1 MLTIHA
7 FSLNYPFPEIS
18 ILSNNPQMPHER
30 VQTGIIHNAKGF
42 GVAKGRYKMLNET
55 IRSMT
60 KEQLLELMEI
70 DAKDS
75 VALDGVWFQSVER
88 KFGMDEAMYHDQEAW
103 KRFSPVEAR
112 RIKKFLGLGEHP
124 GLEGLAKALPLHIV
138 DRANKCEVIEEEGRV
153 INRVIDCRVQS
164 ARSRKGMEY
173 HPCKLAAIYEYS
185 CFASAID
192 DRIECKCLSC
202 YPDVTDE
209 TCSCSWE
216 FTLKK
221 ADENQPDSK

>member
-1 MLTIHA
+1 
-7 FSLNYPFPEIS
+7 
-18 ILSNNPQMPHER
+18 
-30 VQTGIIHNAKGF
+30 
-42 GVAKGRYKMLNET
+42 MLNET

-138 DRANKCEVIEEEGRV
+138 DRANTCEVIKEEGRV
-153 INRVIDCRVQS
+153 VNRVIDCRVQS
-164 ARSRKGMEY
+164 ARSRKGMNITLVSLQRFMSIAVLHQRSMIE
-173 HPCKLAAIYEYS
+173 LSAA
-185 CFASAID
+185 A
-192 DRIECKCLSC
+192 
-202 YPDVTDE
+202 
-209 TCSCSWE
+209 
-216 FTLKK
+216 
-221 ADENQPDSK
+221 

>member
-1 MLTIHA
+1 
-7 FSLNYPFPEIS
+7 
-18 ILSNNPQMPHER
+18 
-30 VQTGIIHNAKGF
+30 
-42 GVAKGRYKMLNET
+42 MLNET

-88 KFGMDEAMYHDQEAW
+88 KFGMDEAMYHDEEAW

-112 RIKKFLGLGEHP
+112 RLKKFLGLGEHP

-164 ARSRKGMEY
+164 ARSRKGMEF
-173 HPCKLAAIYEYS
+173 HPCKYAAIYEYS

-192 DRIECKCLSC
+192 DRIECRCLSC

-216 FTLKK
+216 FTLK
-221 ADENQPDSK
+221 DDSEENSELQESESN

>member
-1 MLTIHA
+1 
-7 FSLNYPFPEIS
+7 
-18 ILSNNPQMPHER
+18 
-30 VQTGIIHNAKGF
+30 
-42 GVAKGRYKMLNET
+42 
-55 IRSMT
+55 
-60 KEQLLELMEI
+60 
-70 DAKDS
+70 
-75 VALDGVWFQSVER
+75 
-88 KFGMDEAMYHDQEAW
+88 MYHDQEAW

-124 GLEGLAKALPLHIV
+124 GLKGLAKALPLHIV
-138 DRANKCEVIEEEGRV
+138 DRANTCEVIEEEDRV

-164 ARSRKGMEY
+164 VRARKGMEY

-192 DRIECKCLSC
+192 DRIECRCLSC

-216 FTLKK
+216 FTLK
-221 ADENQPDSK
+221 EDSSQSDSCE